1 MVSVV
6 QGWEVHEY
14 LWMLDRMKEQGV
26 LSRLVAI
33 GSVCRRN
40 QDQEIRNVITAIRK
54 NLPRKYRLHAF
65 GVKVNA
71 LRFKDVFDAL
81 WSADSLAYA
90 FTLGMGLKG
99 EQNKYRF
106 VAANFK
112 RFKAKIDYYARVH
125 REQRTLEFYDIRVF

>member
-1 MVSVV
+1 MT
-6 QGWEVHEY
+6 
-14 LWMLDRMKEQGV
+14 
-26 LSRLVAI
+26 RLVAI

-40 QDQEIRNVITAIRK
+40 QDQEIRNVITAIMK
-54 NLPRKYRLHAF
+54 NLPRKYRSHAF
-65 GVKVNA
+65 GVKVND

-112 RFKAKIDYYARVH
+112 RFKAKIDYYSRVH
-125 REQRTLEFYDIRVF
+125 REQRTFEFYDIRGF